1 MRAPF
6 RPVLQPVGWGARPLM
21 EGLWDEKPLEK
32 ELLPEKP
39 LDPPPIRP
47 PLPINHL
54 RLYPNIGSPER
65 PGINAL
71 AISVIFLFPVGI
83 VLLNIIVLIQKVQ
96 STSEILDSLLIGN

>member
-1 MRAPF
+1 
-6 RPVLQPVGWGARPLM
+6 M

-39 LDPPPIRP
+39 LDPPPALPIRP

-54 RLYPNIGSPER
+54 RLDSNIGPPER

-71 AISVIFLFPVGI
+71 AISVIFLFPVCI
-83 VLLNIIVLIQKVQ
+83 ILLDIIILIKQVKG
-96 STSEILDSLLIGN
+96 TSQILYSLLVSH